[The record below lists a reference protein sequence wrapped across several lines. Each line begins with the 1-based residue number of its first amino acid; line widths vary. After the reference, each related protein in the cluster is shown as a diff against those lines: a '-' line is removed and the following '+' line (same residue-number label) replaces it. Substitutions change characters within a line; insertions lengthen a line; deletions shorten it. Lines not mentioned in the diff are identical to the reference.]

1 MIQGLTG
8 KLKNNIPF
16 SDILGGLASS
26 TMLLPQ
32 SMAFGVVLLAPYG
45 ISAAVGAMAG
55 ILGAIALSMASGISG
70 GTRGLVSSPTP
81 PMLVLLI
88 SAFGLIVGNIGTQG
102 NILAALT
109 ALVVL
114 TGIFQII
121 IGASGGGKLI
131 KFIPYSVVV
140 GFLSG
145 AAILMLMS
153 QIAPLSASGTIL
165 KSPFMFAIPWL
176 TAFVTLGITF
186 FSPRLTNK
194 IPSPLLGLIGGTV
207 FFHILTLFAPEPIP
221 PKWVIGELPTIS
233 SINLAFDISSFQ
245 SLPWGMLIVAG
256 LTSAIL
262 GSLNTLL
269 TSVVA
274 DITTETRHDARKEL
288 IGQGFGHII
297 SGFIGG
303 ISGAG
308 TAGATTL
315 AIKSGGGRWV
325 GVFTSLS
332 LIALIAVGGA
342 LTAILPLAVLAG
354 IIFRVGLGMFETD
367 ILKWL
372 TRRESRADGLI
383 AILVTGVT
391 VVYDLMIAVGLG
403 VLIAVI
409 MYLRNQV
416 KESVIHR
423 RFFGSQ
429 FRSVIQRPLNQRSI
443 LNEKG
448 KSIVICE
455 LKGDLF
461 FATADSL
468 FEELEPYLNQAG
480 WLILQLR
487 RVRRVD
493 LTGAKILQQLAERF
507 HKAGGE
513 LIFCEVNEKIGLGQ
527 DVGKSLLEFS
537 DSAVDVGV
545 RTFVGLDEA
554 LEYAEDALLK
564 AENVGTDAAENKL
577 DFRNFDIL
585 SNLDDSM
592 LASLKERLKIQKFK
606 KDELIFQEDDF
617 GAELFF
623 VLEGEVDIRLDTSEK
638 HYKRLANYPPG
649 TVFGEIAFLNPGE
662 RTSDA
667 IAVKDTELASLHQ
680 DEFRELS
687 KKHPKAAIGLLNG
700 LSLRQSEI
708 VRWSAQE
715 IQRLNEW

>member
-1 MIQGLTG
+1 MAQTFID
-8 KLKNNIPF
+8 KLKDKIPVL
-16 SDILGGLASS
+16 DILGGLAAS

-32 SMAFGVVLLAPYG
+32 SMAFGVVLLSPYG
-45 ISAAVGAMAG
+45 ISPAVGAMSG

-81 PMLVLLI
+81 PMLILLT
-88 SAFGLIVGNIGTQG
+88 SAVALIAKDIGPDG
-102 NILAALT
+102 NILVALT

-114 TGIFQII
+114 TGIIQII

-153 QIAPLSASGTIL
+153 QIAPLSTKGIALNSI
-165 KSPFMFAIPWL
+165 FMYAIPWL
-176 TAFVTLGITF
+176 TAFVTLAITY
-186 FSPRLTNK
+186 FSPRLTKK
-194 IPSPLLGLIGGTV
+194 IPAPLLGLIGGTV
-207 FFHILTLFAPEPIP
+207 FFQILTFFASEPIP
-221 PKWVIGELPTIS
+221 TKWILGKLPALN
-233 SINLAFDISSFQ
+233 SINLAFDISSFK
-245 SLPWGMLIVAG
+245 SLPWEILIVAA
-256 LTSAIL
+256 LASAVL

-274 DITTETRHDARKEL
+274 DVATETRHDARKEL

-297 SGFIGG
+297 SGLIGG

-308 TAGATTL
+308 TAGATVL

-325 GVFTSLS
+325 GVFTGLS
-332 LIALIAVGGA
+332 LIALIAVGGT
-342 LTAILPLAVLAG
+342 LTAILPIAVLAG

-367 ILKWL
+367 IFKWL

-383 AILVTGVT
+383 AILVTAVT
-391 VVYDLMIAVGLG
+391 VTYDLMIAVGLG
-403 VLIAVI
+403 VLIAVV

-423 RFFGSQ
+423 RFFGSE
-429 FRSVIQRPLNQRSI
+429 FRSVKQRPLNQRSI

-448 KSIVICE
+448 KRIVICE

-461 FATADSL
+461 FAKADSL

-480 WLILQLR
+480 WLILQMR
-487 RVRRVD
+487 RVGRVD

-507 HKAGGE
+507 HKVSGE
-513 LIFCEVNEKIGLGQ
+513 LIFCEVNENIGLGQ
-527 DVGKSLLEFS
+527 DVGKSLLQFS
-537 DSAVDVGV
+537 NSAIDVGV
-545 RTFVGLDEA
+545 KTFNGLDEA
-554 LEYAEDALLK
+554 LEYAENSLLNG
-564 AENVGTDAAENKL
+564 EDVKL
-577 DFRNFDIL
+577 NAFDQKIDLSEFDIL
-585 SNLDDSM
+585 SDMDSAM
-592 LASLKERLKIQKFK
+592 LSKLQERLKIRNFK
-606 KDELIFQEDDF
+606 KDELIFQEGDT

-623 VLEGEVDIRLDTSEK
+623 VLKGEVDIRLDTSEK

-667 IAVKDTELASLHQ
+667 IAIKNCELASLHQ
-680 DEFRELS
+680 DDFRELS
-687 KKHPKAAIGLLNG
+687 KEHPKAAIGLLNG

-708 VRWSAQE
+708 LRWSAQE
-715 IQRLNEW
+715 IQRLGEW

>member
-1 MIQGLTG
+1 MMKDFIG
-8 KLKNNIPF
+8 KLKSNIPF
-16 SDILGGLASS
+16 SDILGGLAAS

-81 PMLVLLI
+81 PMLVLLS
-88 SAFGLIVGNIGTQG
+88 SAFALIVGSIGTQG

-186 FSPRLTNK
+186 FSPRLTTK
-194 IPSPLLGLIGGTV
+194 IPAPLLGLIGGTV
-207 FFHILTLFAPEPIP
+207 FFHILTLFASAPIP
-221 PKWVIGELPTIS
+221 PKWVIGELPPIS

-245 SLPWGMLIVAG
+245 SLPWGMLIIAG

-274 DITTETRHDARKEL
+274 DITTETRHNARKEL
-288 IGQGFGHII
+288 IGQGLGHII

-332 LIALIAVGGA
+332 LIALIAGGGA

-372 TRRESRADGLI
+372 SRRESRADGLI

-416 KESVIHR
+416 KEPVIHR

-429 FRSVIQRPLNQRSI
+429 FRSVIQRPLNQRAI

-448 KSIVICE
+448 KRIVICE

-461 FATADSL
+461 FAKADSL

-487 RVRRVD
+487 RVRGVD

-537 DSAVDVGV
+537 NSAVDVGV
-545 RTFVGLDEA
+545 RTFIGLDEA

-564 AENVGTDAAENKL
+564 AENVGTDAAEDKS

-592 LASLKERLKIQKFK
+592 LASLKELLKFQKFK

-638 HYKRLANYPPG
+638 HYKRLANYPRG

-680 DEFRELS
+680 DDFRELS